1 MEKHITTPITEEI
14 TKTLHSGD
22 QVYITGTIY
31 VARDAAHKRM
41 IEALDRGE
49 ELPIDIKDATIYYM
63 GPSPAREGRPI
74 GSAGPTTATRM
85 DKYAPTLLDLGEKAM
100 IGKGK
105 RSKEVIDAIIR
116 NKAVYFAAVGGA
128 GALLSKC
135 IKKSEVICYDD
146 LGAEAIRK
154 LYVENFPVI
163 VVIDREG
170 SNLYETAIIE
180 FQEQEQQTND

>member
-1 MEKHITTPITEEI
+1 MEKKINTPITEEV
-14 TKTLHSGD
+14 TTTLHCGD
-22 QVYITGTIY
+22 YVYITGTVY

-41 IEALDRGE
+41 MEAIARGE
-49 ELPIDIKDATIYYM
+49 TLPINIKNATIYYM
-63 GPSPAREGRPI
+63 GPSPAREGKPI

-116 NKAVYFAAVGGA
+116 NKAVYLAAVGGA

-135 IKKSEVICYDD
+135 IKKSEVVCYDD

-154 LYVENFPVI
+154 IEVEDFPAI
-163 VVIDREG
+163 VVIDTEG
-170 SNLYETAIIE
+170 NNLYEISIKKYCKE
-180 FQEQEQQTND
+180 

>member
-1 MEKHITTPITEEI
+1 MDKYITTPITEGV
-14 TKTLHSGD
+14 TVDLKSGD
-22 QVYITGTIY
+22 YVYITGTIY

-49 ELPIDIKDATIYYM
+49 ELPINIKDATIYYM
-63 GPSPAREGRPI
+63 GPSPAREGRAI
-74 GSAGPTTATRM
+74 GSAGPTTASRM

-105 RSKEVIDAIIR
+105 RTKEVIDAIIR

-135 IKKSEVICYDD
+135 IEKSEIVCYED

-154 LYVENFPVI
+154 LEVKDFPAI

-170 SNLYETAIIE
+170 NNLYETAIKE
-180 FQEQEQQTND
+180 FCTM